1 MKVLKAGQSL
11 PIPEAYNHCVMQL
24 KLARNAAETDWSDEW
39 PIYALKKIVELDQP
53 GYLKHGKTYTFF
65 RKQQAQEKET
75 FDICLMPPLVLLNCL
90 PVDFDVAFIDSN
102 KTMQKIQLTR
112 EETRNIFDFDL
123 QNKIQLQLQIDGY
136 SKTLLVLDTKRELI
150 DEEEKIPLLMKDSA
164 GRKLS
169 INV

>member
-1 MKVLKAGQSL
+1 
-11 PIPEAYNHCVMQL
+11 
-24 KLARNAAETDWSDEW
+24 
-39 PIYALKKIVELDQP
+39 
-53 GYLKHGKTYTFF
+53 
-65 RKQQAQEKET
+65 
-75 FDICLMPPLVLLNCL
+75 MPPLVLLNCL
-90 PVDFDVAFIDSN
+90 PVDFNVAFIDSN

-169 INV
+169 INVQICQKTAGFRVSFYNANCLINNTAMDLLFFYKEPSREREVYEADRDIMVSEPIENP